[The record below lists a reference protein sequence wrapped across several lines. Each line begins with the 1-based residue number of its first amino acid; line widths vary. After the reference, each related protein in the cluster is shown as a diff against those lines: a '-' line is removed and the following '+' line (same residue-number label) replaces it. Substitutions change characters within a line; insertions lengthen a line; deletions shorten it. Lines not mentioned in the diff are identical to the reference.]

1 MITVNGCQMEKTGRY
16 ARDHP
21 GSAQYTAKV
30 TGLAGTGWRQV
41 GRTAGILQTIFAAP
55 QYPRLAF
62 VYPGMDTS
70 LSLPPPYEKNRLM
83 AEQNRRLTET
93 VARES
98 GRLGSFIRQRV
109 PDPGEAEDILQDVF
123 FELVEAWR
131 LPEPIEQVGAWLFR
145 VARNRIID
153 RFRKRREER
162 LPASG
167 TADADEDSEHW
178 LDNALPASDG
188 GPEAAHLR
196 RLWLDAIAA
205 GLEELPAGPRDV
217 FIAHE
222 LDGQSFKEMAA
233 ASGTSINTLLGW
245 KRQAVLHLRE
255 RLRPLYDEQP

>member
-1 MITVNGCQMEKTGRY
+1 
-16 ARDHP
+16 
-21 GSAQYTAKV
+21 
-30 TGLAGTGWRQV
+30 
-41 GRTAGILQTIFAAP
+41 
-55 QYPRLAF
+55 
-62 VYPGMDTS
+62 MDTS
-70 LSLPPPYEKNRLM
+70 LALPTPYEKTSLM
-83 AEQNRRLTET
+83 AEQNRSLTET

-145 VARNRIID
+145 VARNRIVD
-153 RFRKRREER
+153 RFRKRREEA

-167 TADADEDSEHW
+167 SEDSDDAPHW
-178 LDNALPASDG
+178 LENAMPASDG

-205 GLEELPAGPRDV
+205 ALDELPPGPRDV

-222 LDGQSFKEMAA
+222 LDGRSFKEMAA
-233 ASGTSINTLLGW
+233 ESGTPMNTLLGW
-245 KRQAVLHLRE
+245 KRQAVLHLRD